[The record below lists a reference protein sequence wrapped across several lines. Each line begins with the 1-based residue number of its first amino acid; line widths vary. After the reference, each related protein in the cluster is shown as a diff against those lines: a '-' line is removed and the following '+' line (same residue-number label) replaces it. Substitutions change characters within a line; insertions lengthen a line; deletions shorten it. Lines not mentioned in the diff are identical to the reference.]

1 MRRFFGLSAIFM
13 IMVLGACSASS
24 SPTSP
29 QGEVNQDSALSGLP
43 ASERRMI
50 KEYPKPPVE
59 GQAVI
64 VHGDIDETATCS
76 FKVFYAGEAIP
87 WLGWG
92 TYKFVPVSGTS
103 VEIKQQIS
111 KIHTDLETQMGGP
124 YSCPLW
130 ESGLKFKGTPPQP
143 GSGKAVAISTI
154 NDNDACTLRVFREGD
169 FIRYEEFLNLQ
180 YKWYPIW
187 GDAKYIEERIKS
199 IAAEILHWEKKVCQ
213 IVEA

>member
-64 VHGDIDETATCS
+64 VHGDIDESSTCK
-76 FKVFYAGEAIP
+76 FRVFSAGETIP

-92 TYKFVPVSGTS
+92 TYKFHVLT
-103 VEIKQQIS
+103 
-111 KIHTDLETQMGGP
+111 
-124 YSCPLW
+124 
-130 ESGLKFKGTPPQP
+130 GTPEE
-143 GSGKAVAISTI
+143 ITI
-154 NDNDACTLRVFREGD
+154 QVNDHWSSLLAWMNGRPCS
-169 FIRYEEFLNLQ
+169 
-180 YKWYPIW
+180 
-187 GDAKYIEERIKS
+187 RI
-199 IAAEILHWEKKVCQ
+199 
-213 IVEA
+213 